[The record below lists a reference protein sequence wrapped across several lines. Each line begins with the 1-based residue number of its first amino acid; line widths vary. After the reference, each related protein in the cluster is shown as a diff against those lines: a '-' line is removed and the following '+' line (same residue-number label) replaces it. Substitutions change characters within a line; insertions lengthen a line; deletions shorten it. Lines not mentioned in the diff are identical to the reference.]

1 MSTKR
6 FVDAS
11 EKQDAER
18 ELKKR
23 PVLVL
28 FFMQGCPH
36 CEANEKAWNE
46 VKESAPKE
54 TKILEIE
61 SAATPESAGVKGFP
75 TMKKVDADG
84 EEKTIE
90 GKRES
95 GKEIEEELE
104 LKSSKKGSG
113 RRRNRSLRR
122 TNRRRNRKLRY
133 RTLRNYVAL

>member
-6 FVDAS
+6 FVGAG
-11 EKQDAER
+11 EKQDAEK

-36 CEANEKAWNE
+36 CEANEKAWKE

-61 SAATPESAGVKGFP
+61 ASATPESAGVKGFP
-75 TMKKVDADG
+75 TMKKVDEDG
-84 EEKTIE
+84 KEKTIE

-104 LKSSKKGSG
+104 LKTSKKGSG
-113 RRRNRSLRR
+113 RRGRSLRR
-122 TNRRRNRKLRY
+122 TNRRRNRKLRH
-133 RTLRNYVAL
+133 RTLRNYVAF